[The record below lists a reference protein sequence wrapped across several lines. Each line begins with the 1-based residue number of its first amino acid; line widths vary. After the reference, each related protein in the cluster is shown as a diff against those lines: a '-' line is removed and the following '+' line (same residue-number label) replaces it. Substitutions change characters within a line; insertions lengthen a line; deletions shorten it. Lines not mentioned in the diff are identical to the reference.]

1 MRLHRNAALS
11 WIGRRQLAERVAVE
25 GWMELEFDFPR
36 LDGHSGR
43 KPAEAI
49 GGLRPLWPRKL
60 HERVHAH
67 RTFESEQST

>member
-1 MRLHRNAALS
+1 
-11 WIGRRQLAERVAVE
+11 
-25 GWMELEFDFPR
+25 MELEFDFPR